1 LDDTVVL
8 DGSMRTG
15 VRLAVDVGSVRVGVA
30 ASDPAGILATPVT
43 VLSRDRRGGR
53 DLDELAA
60 MVAEREPLEVFVGL
74 PQSLSGKD
82 GAAAGLAR
90 EYAAQLAGRITP
102 VGVRLV
108 DERMSTLEAN
118 RGLRAAGVRSKAARG
133 VIDAAAAVV
142 ILQHALDAERATG
155 IVPGEV
161 AP

>member
-1 LDDTVVL
+1 
-8 DGSMRTG
+8 MRTG